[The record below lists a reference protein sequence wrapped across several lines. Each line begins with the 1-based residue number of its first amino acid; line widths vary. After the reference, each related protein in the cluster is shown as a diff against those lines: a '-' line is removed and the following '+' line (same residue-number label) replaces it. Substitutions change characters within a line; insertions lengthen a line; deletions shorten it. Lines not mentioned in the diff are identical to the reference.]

1 MNAILCL
8 CCMLWVSP
16 VPPSVPAHRPVV
28 VRATGIGKPP
38 GHMKGPRAQLMAR
51 RAAEV
56 TAVRNLARKMQESG
70 RTLQGF
76 RYVST
81 RRLQNGVIEVT
92 VEAFA
97 RR

>member
-1 MNAILCL
+1 
-8 CCMLWVSP
+8 
-16 VPPSVPAHRPVV
+16 
-28 VRATGIGKPP
+28 
-38 GHMKGPRAQLMAR
+38 MAR